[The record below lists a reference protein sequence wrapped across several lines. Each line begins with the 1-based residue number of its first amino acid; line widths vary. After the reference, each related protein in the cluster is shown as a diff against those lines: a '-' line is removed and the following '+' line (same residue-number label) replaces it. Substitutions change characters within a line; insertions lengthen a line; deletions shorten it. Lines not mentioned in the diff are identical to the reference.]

1 MNSVPSAS
9 ATTVRQSVVSDLAQ
23 LDSRHADYAVQF
35 VNRLLAS
42 AQLSQASDIHLQPT
56 RQGLAVSWR
65 QDGMLHAL
73 GTFPSGSAADVVTRL
88 KVLASLLTYRTEV
101 PQEGRIRNHPLPD
114 VQGTVDMRVSTFPT
128 IHGERAVV
136 RLFADA
142 MQLDRIEQIGL
153 PEAQAQKLRQLL
165 TESTGAIL
173 ITGPA
178 GSGKTT
184 TAYACLRAIT
194 QSQPGRNV
202 VTLEDPVEV
211 PLDGVSQSQVNTSA
225 DFTFATGLRS
235 LLRQDPEVILVGE
248 IRDLET
254 TDIVLQASLT
264 GQLVISTFHAGS
276 AATTIARF
284 QDMGIEPYRIR
295 SGILAILSQRL
306 VRRLCSCARSVT
318 DESER
323 LGLPVDNAKIAVGC
337 EACGGAGYAGRMLLA
352 ELVDLSASTMGQAI
366 ANRADRSQLQEVIS
380 GSNVNTLSQQAVDA
394 VRRGMTSP
402 QEIRR
407 VFGFG
412 DGLWS

>member
-1 MNSVPSAS
+1 MNPVPSVS

-35 VNRLLAS
+35 VDRLLAS
-42 AQLSQASDIHLQPT
+42 AQLSQTSDIHLQPT

-65 QDGMLHAL
+65 QDGVLHAL

-184 TAYACLRAIT
+184 TAYACLR
-194 QSQPGRNV
+194 
-202 VTLEDPVEV
+202 
-211 PLDGVSQSQVNTSA
+211 
-225 DFTFATGLRS
+225 
-235 LLRQDPEVILVGE
+235 
-248 IRDLET
+248 
-254 TDIVLQASLT
+254 
-264 GQLVISTFHAGS
+264 
-276 AATTIARF
+276 
-284 QDMGIEPYRIR
+284 
-295 SGILAILSQRL
+295 
-306 VRRLCSCARSVT
+306 
-318 DESER
+318 
-323 LGLPVDNAKIAVGC
+323 
-337 EACGGAGYAGRMLLA
+337 
-352 ELVDLSASTMGQAI
+352 
-366 ANRADRSQLQEVIS
+366 
-380 GSNVNTLSQQAVDA
+380 
-394 VRRGMTSP
+394 
-402 QEIRR
+402 
-407 VFGFG
+407 
-412 DGLWS
+412 